1 MSENTTTPTVD
12 DEFEQRLHRH
22 NAAGD
27 IRTIGCLMDMYPP
40 RHGPGKRRWLSRR
53 RWVRLRCGGSAAT
66 AASSSRRLPPTLRI
80 ENICGPS
87 RSLRTTHAGALRPS
101 RDLCDEDGMVLG
113 RDGKRVLESDG
124 YEIWCRH
131 GKPVDLDD
139 EDD

>member
-1 MSENTTTPTVD
+1 M
-12 DEFEQRLHRH
+12 
-22 NAAGD
+22 
-27 IRTIGCLMDMYPP
+27 
-40 RHGPGKRRWLSRR
+40 
-53 RWVRLRCGGSAAT
+53 RLRCGGSAAT

>member
-1 MSENTTTPTVD
+1 
-12 DEFEQRLHRH
+12 
-22 NAAGD
+22 
-27 IRTIGCLMDMYPP
+27 
-40 RHGPGKRRWLSRR
+40 
-53 RWVRLRCGGSAAT
+53 
-66 AASSSRRLPPTLRI
+66 LRI

-101 RDLCDEDGMVLG
+101 LATCATRNGMVLG

-124 YEIWCRH
+124 YEIWWCRH